1 MHLTHLLQ
9 VNVRDNTEDLFR
21 KQLNDSKYQWIR
33 DRITRLWSDW
43 KLAAKAL
50 EAESLTVRNRKKK
63 KVSRF
68 LFSDRQQK
76 YHGRK

>member
-1 MHLTHLLQ
+1 MHLTHLSQ

-63 KVSRF
+63 KVSRVM
-68 LFSDRQQK
+68 FSDRQQK
-76 YHGRK
+76 YH